1 MADKVAMGFAGLKD
15 PVHGN
20 FLRISRTAILL
31 LFVFTVGC
39 LETDDPCIQ
48 HFNMDSH
55 GNVYYTFEGEN
66 CAGAVYPPNQIP
78 VIVQLDDSYLANMG
92 KAKDGK

>member
-1 MADKVAMGFAGLKD
+1 MAGNITKRTAGLKSLGYKFG
-15 PVHGN
+15 PP
-20 FLRISRTAILL
+20 FAWAAILF

-39 LETDDPCIQ
+39 LEETDECIQ

-66 CAGAVYPPNQIP
+66 CAGAVYPPNQTP
-78 VIVQLDDSYLANMG
+78 VMVQFDESYIANIG
-92 KAKDGK
+92 TLKDKK